1 MSSQQ
6 WCHSKEQRST
16 VHRSQSVSWLPIL
29 PASGTTSPKVRC
41 RWPHS
46 NDFKMS
52 PIRLRSLCLI
62 LVISSLTNHITAS
75 AMTPSIPSHSATTAV
90 SVSAAATA
98 VVHSD
103 SSPRTMAMIT
113 RTPQPDKGIIM
124 TRLTPTAELPPPQQ
138 TPTNSLQGSGLSN
151 SEMDD
156 MTLSKPTKC
165 LTNVSRQESKPGE
178 VFTADDSF
186 SSSRETEG
194 DLDKMD
200 SSAIQSD
207 SSGALSKENTSSYK
221 RRTAK
226 NRSKVNASVFK
237 ADPFGSLPS
246 TTVREGV
253 HPTSPLVK
261 LPSATERK
269 RLCQNNSCKDSPSA
283 IQRESVY
290 QTSPLED
297 LPLTTDRS
305 VHQLNLLK
313 ELPSTTERGGS
324 HPTKSYEGLS
334 SAVKKGDMHQ
344 SNSLEGLPTPA
355 EGRREHQTNV
365 LHGLPITERGIQPL
379 MKNERSYSHGKLSR
393 EDDTFRDSTYAYDA
407 QQFLSFRH
415 TNRTSIGDPP
425 DDIGERKRERGGIEG
440 EQEEGEEDEEEESGD
455 GEFGQKNFTYDDSY
469 PSMIEL
475 ESDIIQSD
483 TGAWT
488 TRDKLE
494 APNVIRLG
502 YLTGSQTRTMRREN
516 SKIYRRSSSSG
527 SSTSSSKRSGDE
539 YYRRPGQAI
548 SGALSLA
555 VAEINSDP
563 SILPEHR
570 LEFIPQETYGEESES
585 IRKTTLLLDAN
596 ISAYIGPQ
604 ETCLYEARIAAVFN
618 VPMLSYYCS
627 DYTVSDK
634 QRYPTFIRTKPTEAQ
649 ISQSVASLLLTFQWT
664 KVTFVYSD
672 EMEFQFTAEAIVKL
686 LEANNIAV
694 TQQEMYDGPYFHN
707 HVENP
712 FADIVSRT
720 YVDTRI
726 YVMLGQSYD
735 SVGLMSNLYERGL
748 LDSGEYFVVGVY
760 LDYYDYSNPAKY
772 LAGTF
777 VFQNLDLIAVAF
789 KYYIGVIHSSP
800 MYPEYTRFT
809 EQVNRYL
816 QLPPFN
822 HHNPYDAININKIL
836 RPEAA
841 YLYDAV
847 KLYADAAH
855 LAWKEGQ
862 AVDNGQE
869 IFNRIQKR
877 TFKSASGLFFR
888 INSDGD
894 VEGNFSLVARRYTES
909 KGWGLYPVGVF
920 LLSEN
925 LTGHLTFHLYEGE
938 KIMWPDGKAPPL
950 DEPPCGYR
958 GERCIPPKNYIREI
972 IGGVVGGIAV
982 VIIVFLVVIYR
993 NWKYEQDLASL
1004 LWKIDYKEITFREP
1018 LGSTPTQ
1025 NYTRP
1030 WLKSLSA
1037 GANLLSKREN
1047 SAYIPRVNG
1056 AFYSSQLSLG
1066 SHLEFNEA
1074 RHLYT
1079 RVGTYRGQLV
1089 AIRHVNKKQVELT
1102 RAVRKE
1108 LKIIRELRHPNI
1120 NPFIGAC
1127 VDGPYVLIISEYCSK
1142 GSLQDILEN
1151 EELQLDRMFTDSLV
1165 HDIILGMS
1173 YLHDSE
1179 VKSHGKLKSS
1189 NCVVDSRWVLKVT
1202 DFGLHQFMA
1211 DAKDD
1216 IGEFAYH
1223 RNLLWRAPELLRD
1236 KSSPPRG
1243 TQPGDVFSFAVILYE
1258 IYGRKGPYGDS
1269 EFTPKEI
1276 IERVRRPHNGVPFR
1290 PRLAALETIER
1301 CTTDVIK
1308 ECWDEEP
1315 NKRPDFKVIRH
1326 KLKPMLK
1333 GMKSNIFDN
1342 MVAMMEK
1349 YASNLEAVIQ
1359 DRTGQLI
1366 EEKKK
1371 TEELLLQMLPR
1382 SVAEQLKRGKK
1393 VEAEMFDSVTIYL
1406 SDICG
1411 FTAMSSE
1418 STPMQVVNLLND
1430 LYTLFDGIIGNYDV
1444 YKVETIGDAYM
1455 VVSGLPKTNGILHAG
1470 EAASMSLHLLDA
1482 IRKFRIRHR
1491 PNDTL
1496 KLRIGL
1502 HSGSCVSGVVGQKMP
1517 RYCLFGDTVNTAS
1530 RMESTGQP
1538 LKIHC
1543 SQQCKELL
1551 DQLGG
1556 YEVEERGIVHL
1567 KGKGNVVTYWVVGEN
1582 KFRRQERIASAGRHW
1597 HDTPSYFPL
1606 PADSIN
1612 ANSANE
1618 TKMIHPPP
1626 PPPPPAPPPPS
1637 PKPQSN
1643 PSVQEQ
1649 PHLPPSKPDQD
1660 QFHYR
1665 APHPNTPK
1673 HTSAPKYARVPSPRL
1688 AIVKSESSSL
1698 PTSPLLHR
1706 SSITPS
1712 TLTDEDA
1719 SVESYYYLR
1728 SNYTSRQDLHHD
1740 LLHVPHV
1747 NDGSYDTD
1755 DNMAPENSPLL
1766 KASFRDI
1773 DGDDKLQVTPV

>member
-1 MSSQQ
+1 
-6 WCHSKEQRST
+6 
-16 VHRSQSVSWLPIL
+16 
-29 PASGTTSPKVRC
+29 
-41 RWPHS
+41 
-46 NDFKMS
+46 MS
-52 PIRLRSLCLI
+52 PILLRSLCLI
-62 LVISSLTNHITAS
+62 FVISSLTNHITAS
-75 AMTPSIPSHSATTAV
+75 TMTPSIPSHSVTTAA
-90 SVSAAATA
+90 SVSAAAASAA
-98 VVHSD
+98 VVPSD

-113 RTPQPDKGIIM
+113 RTLQPDKGIIM
-124 TRLTPTAELPPPQQ
+124 TRLAPTAELPPPQQ
-138 TPTNSLQGSGLSN
+138 TSTDSLQGSGLIN
-151 SEMDD
+151 SKMDD
-156 MTLSKPTKC
+156 LTLSKPTKC
-165 LTNVSRQESKPGE
+165 LTNVSRQGTMPGK
-178 VFTADDSF
+178 VFSPEDSF
-186 SSSRETEG
+186 SSLRETER
-194 DLDKMD
+194 DLDEMN

-207 SSGALSKENTSSYK
+207 NSDALSKENTSSFK
-221 RRTAK
+221 RRATK
-226 NRSKVNASVFK
+226 NHSKMNASVFK
-237 ADPFGSLPS
+237 ADESDVTPQTHRLSYKRQTDRTPDKNDTGLLQRDHTDNISHTNNSIFDGQTDIHLDKNSTDVSQSGHTNITPQANDSVYKRRTDRHFNKNDTVAFRRDYTDNIPNANGSISKRKTDRHLNGNDTDVFQKNHTGAISHANGSAYERQTDRHFTKNDTRVFQRNQTDIAPQTNVSNYKTQTDRHFHKNDTSIFQTDQTDIAPHTNGSGYERQTDRHINKNNTDNFQRENTSVILHGNSSDYEGLTDRHLNKNNSDISQRDKSNIVLQSKNFGYKWKANQSLNIKDVKVFLADDSNVTPRTNSSGYKRWHDERSSKINAVISDMNTSKSLSVANFTSYRKWITNKILGRDNTAFFPKAISNNRNATNDSSDGGRFSKEDVGVFKTDPFRSLPS
-246 TTVREGV
+246 TTVRDGV
-253 HPTSPLVK
+253 NPTSPLEK
-261 LPSATERK
+261 LPSTTERR
-269 RLCQNNSCKDSPSA
+269 RLYQNNSHKDFPSA
-283 IQRESVY
+283 TQRESVY
-290 QTSPLED
+290 ETSPLKD
-297 LPLTTDRS
+297 IPSTTERRS
-305 VHQLNLLK
+305 IHQINLLK

-324 HPTKSYEGLS
+324 HPTESYDGLS
-334 SAVKKGDMHQ
+334 SAVKISDMHQ

-379 MKNERSYSHGKLSR
+379 TKNERSYSHSKLSR
-393 EDDTFRDSTYAYDA
+393 EDDTFRDSTHAYDA

-415 TNRTSIGDPP
+415 ANRTSIGDPP
-425 DDIGERKRERGGIEG
+425 DDISERKREGVGIEG
-440 EQEEGEEDEEEESGD
+440 EQEEEDEDEDESGD
-455 GEFGQKNFTYDDSY
+455 GSEGEFGQKSFIYNSSNTS
-469 PSMIEL
+469 I

-488 TRDKLE
+488 TRDKLD

-516 SKIYRRSSSSG
+516 SNIYRRSISSG
-527 SSTSSSKRSGDE
+527 SSTSSSSSSSNSKRRGDE

-555 VAEINSDP
+555 VAEINSNP

-735 SVGLMSNLYERGL
+735 FVGLMSNLYERGL

-800 MYPEYTRFT
+800 MYPEYTQFT

-894 VEGNFSLVARRYTES
+894 VEGNFSLVARRYTKS

-925 LTGHLTFHLYEGE
+925 LTGHPTFHLYEGE

-1018 LGSTPTQ
+1018 LGTTPTQ
-1025 NYTRP
+1025 NYTRV
-1030 WLKSLSA
+1030 
-1037 GANLLSKREN
+1037 G
-1047 SAYIPRVNG
+1047 V
-1056 AFYSSQLSLG
+1056 
-1066 SHLEFNEA
+1066 NEA

-1223 RNLLWRAPELLRD
+1223 R
-1236 KSSPPRG
+1236 K
-1243 TQPGDVFSFAVILYE
+1243 
-1258 IYGRKGPYGDS
+1258 
-1269 EFTPKEI
+1269 I

-1315 NKRPDFKVIRH
+1315 NKRPDFKVLRH

-1418 STPMQVVNLLND
+1418 STPMQVVN
-1430 LYTLFDGIIGNYDV
+1430 
-1444 YKVETIGDAYM
+1444 
-1455 VVSGLPKTNGILHAG
+1455 
-1470 EAASMSLHLLDA
+1470 
-1482 IRKFRIRHR
+1482 
-1491 PNDTL
+1491 
-1496 KLRIGL
+1496 
-1502 HSGSCVSGVVGQKMP
+1502 
-1517 RYCLFGDTVNTAS
+1517 TAS

-1567 KGKGNVVTYWVVGEN
+1567 KVSHTDKGSIPCCFY
-1582 KFRRQERIASAGRHW
+1582 
-1597 HDTPSYFPL
+1597 PYF
-1606 PADSIN
+1606 
-1612 ANSANE
+1612 
-1618 TKMIHPPP
+1618 
-1626 PPPPPAPPPPS
+1626 
-1637 PKPQSN
+1637 
-1643 PSVQEQ
+1643 
-1649 PHLPPSKPDQD
+1649 
-1660 QFHYR
+1660 
-1665 APHPNTPK
+1665 
-1673 HTSAPKYARVPSPRL
+1673 
-1688 AIVKSESSSL
+1688 
-1698 PTSPLLHR
+1698 
-1706 SSITPS
+1706 S
-1712 TLTDEDA
+1712 TCGCV
-1719 SVESYYYLR
+1719 S
-1728 SNYTSRQDLHHD
+1728 
-1740 LLHVPHV
+1740 
-1747 NDGSYDTD
+1747 
-1755 DNMAPENSPLL
+1755 
-1766 KASFRDI
+1766 
-1773 DGDDKLQVTPV
+1773 

>member
-1 MSSQQ
+1 
-6 WCHSKEQRST
+6 
-16 VHRSQSVSWLPIL
+16 
-29 PASGTTSPKVRC
+29 
-41 RWPHS
+41 
-46 NDFKMS
+46 
-52 PIRLRSLCLI
+52 
-62 LVISSLTNHITAS
+62 
-75 AMTPSIPSHSATTAV
+75 MTPSTPSHSATTAA
-90 SVSAAATA
+90 SVSAAASA

-226 NRSKVNASVFK
+226 NRSKMNASVFK
-237 ADPFGSLPS
+237 ADESDITPQTHRSSYKRRTDRNPNKNDTGVLRDHTDNISHTNSSISDGQINIHLDKNSTDASQSGHTNITPQANDSDYTRRTDRHFNKNDTDAFQRDYSDNIPSANGSISKRKTDRHLNGNDTDVFQRSHTGAIPHANGSANERQTDRYFTKNDTRVFQRNQTDITPQTNVSNYETDTDRHFHKNDADIFQSENTSVIPLTNSYDYGRQADRHFNKNDTDIFQTDETDIAPHTNGSGYETQTDRQMNKSNTDNFKRENANVILHSNSSDDEGQTDRHFNKNYSDIFQRDKTNVVPQPKNFGYKWKANQSLDIKDVKVFLADDSNVTPRANSSGYKRGHDKRSGKINAVISDTNTSKSLSVANFTSYRRWITNKILGKENSAFFPKAISNNRNATYDSSDGGRFSKEDPFGSLPS
-246 TTVREGV
+246 TTVRGGV

-269 RLCQNNSCKDSPSA
+269 RLCQNNSCKDLPSA
-283 IQRESVY
+283 IQREGVY
-290 QTSPLED
+290 QTSPLKD

-313 ELPSTTERGGS
+313 ELSSTTERGGS

-334 SAVKKGDMHQ
+334 SAVKSGDMHQ
-344 SNSLEGLPTPA
+344 SNSLEGLPTTA

-379 MKNERSYSHGKLSR
+379 MKNERSYSHGKLSK
-393 EDDTFRDSTYAYDA
+393 DDTFRDSTYAYDA

-415 TNRTSIGDPP
+415 INRTSIGDPP
-425 DDIGERKRERGGIEG
+425 DDIGERKREGGGMEG
-440 EQEEGEEDEEEESGD
+440 EQEEGEEDEEEESGE

-527 SSTSSSKRSGDE
+527 SSTSSSKSKRSGDE

-618 VPMLSYYCS
+618 VPMLSY
-627 DYTVSDK
+627 
-634 QRYPTFIRTKPTEAQ
+634 
-649 ISQSVASLLLTFQWT
+649 
-664 KVTFVYSD
+664 
-672 EMEFQFTAEAIVKL
+672 L

-735 SVGLMSNLYERGL
+735 FVGLMSNLYERGL

-772 LAGTF
+772 LAG
-777 VFQNLDLIAVAF
+777 
-789 KYYIGVIHSSP
+789 
-800 MYPEYTRFT
+800 
-809 EQVNRYL
+809 
-816 QLPPFN
+816 
-822 HHNPYDAININKIL
+822 
-836 RPEAA
+836 
-841 YLYDAV
+841 
-847 KLYADAAH
+847 
-855 LAWKEGQ
+855 
-862 AVDNGQE
+862 
-869 IFNRIQKR
+869 
-877 TFKSASGLFFR
+877 ASGLFFR

-925 LTGHLTFHLYEGE
+925 LTGH
-938 KIMWPDGKAPPL
+938 P
-950 DEPPCGYR
+950 
-958 GERCIPPKNYIREI
+958 
-972 IGGVVGGIAV
+972 
-982 VIIVFLVVIYR
+982 
-993 NWKYEQDLASL
+993 
-1004 LWKIDYKEITFREP
+1004 
-1018 LGSTPTQ
+1018 
-1025 NYTRP
+1025 P

-1142 GSLQDILEN
+1142 GSLQ
-1151 EELQLDRMFTDSLV
+1151 
-1165 HDIILGMS
+1165 GMS

-1223 RNLLWRAPELLRD
+1223 R
-1236 KSSPPRG
+1236 K
-1243 TQPGDVFSFAVILYE
+1243 
-1258 IYGRKGPYGDS
+1258 
-1269 EFTPKEI
+1269 I

-1382 SVAEQLKRGKK
+1382 
-1393 VEAEMFDSVTIYL
+1393 
-1406 SDICG
+1406 
-1411 FTAMSSE
+1411 
-1418 STPMQVVNLLND
+1418 
-1430 LYTLFDGIIGNYDV
+1430 
-1444 YKVETIGDAYM
+1444 
-1455 VVSGLPKTNGILHAG
+1455 
-1470 EAASMSLHLLDA
+1470 
-1482 IRKFRIRHR
+1482 
-1491 PNDTL
+1491 
-1496 KLRIGL
+1496 
-1502 HSGSCVSGVVGQKMP
+1502 
-1517 RYCLFGDTVNTAS
+1517 
-1530 RMESTGQP
+1530 
-1538 LKIHC
+1538 
-1543 SQQCKELL
+1543 
-1551 DQLGG
+1551 
-1556 YEVEERGIVHL
+1556 
-1567 KGKGNVVTYWVVGEN
+1567 
-1582 KFRRQERIASAGRHW
+1582 
-1597 HDTPSYFPL
+1597 
-1606 PADSIN
+1606 
-1612 ANSANE
+1612 
-1618 TKMIHPPP
+1618 
-1626 PPPPPAPPPPS
+1626 
-1637 PKPQSN
+1637 
-1643 PSVQEQ
+1643 
-1649 PHLPPSKPDQD
+1649 
-1660 QFHYR
+1660 
-1665 APHPNTPK
+1665 
-1673 HTSAPKYARVPSPRL
+1673 
-1688 AIVKSESSSL
+1688 
-1698 PTSPLLHR
+1698 
-1706 SSITPS
+1706 
-1712 TLTDEDA
+1712 
-1719 SVESYYYLR
+1719 
-1728 SNYTSRQDLHHD
+1728 
-1740 LLHVPHV
+1740 
-1747 NDGSYDTD
+1747 
-1755 DNMAPENSPLL
+1755 
-1766 KASFRDI
+1766 
-1773 DGDDKLQVTPV
+1773 